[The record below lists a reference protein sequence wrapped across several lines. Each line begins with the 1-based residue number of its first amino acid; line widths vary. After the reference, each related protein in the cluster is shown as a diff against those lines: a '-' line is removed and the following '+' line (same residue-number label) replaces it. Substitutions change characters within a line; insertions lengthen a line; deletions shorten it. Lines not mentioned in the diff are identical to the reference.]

1 MNRKEIPPSTEMAAV
16 VLVLVLKTRTEQNVS
31 VEALRTCEESG
42 DWGNMSLIS
51 KEVAKSVFDLLVR
64 HYALQVK
71 NS

>member
-1 MNRKEIPPSTEMAAV
+1 MAAV

-51 KEVAKSVFDLLVR
+51 NEVSKSVFDLMVR
-64 HYALQVK
+64 HYAI
-71 NS
+71 